1 MNLEF
6 ILAYDHHEEIR
17 ELFAEY
23 TDMLVKGEPAFAKYL
38 VKQNYDAEVEHPEM
52 KYGLPGS
59 RLYVAYLDKRLVG
72 CCAIRQIDEEYCEIK
87 RLYVR
92 KEFRGAKIGTCMVER
107 LVSDAR
113 KIGYRAVLLDTL
125 PFLKTA
131 IRMYHEYG
139 FYDIPSYNNSPME
152 GLLYMRY
159 DL

>member
-6 ILAYDHHEEIR
+6 VLAYDHHAEIR
-17 ELFAEY
+17 ALFAEY

-38 VKQNYDAEVEHPEM
+38 VKQNYDAEVEHPEK

-59 RLYVAYLDKRLVG
+59 RLYVAYVDGTLAG
-72 CCAIRQIDEEYCEIK
+72 CCAIRQIDEEFCEIK

-92 KEFRGAKIGTCMVER
+92 KEFRGQKIGTRMVER
-107 LVSDAR
+107 LVADAR
-113 KIGYRAVLLDTL
+113 EIGYRAVLLDTL

-131 IRMYHEYG
+131 IGMYHDYG

-152 GLLYMRY
+152 NLLYMRY

>member
-6 ILAYDHHEEIR
+6 IPAYEHRDAIR
-17 ELFAEY
+17 VLFSEY

-38 VKQNYDAEVEHPEM
+38 VKQNYEAEVEHPEA
-52 KYGLPGS
+52 KYGMPGG
-59 RLYVAYLDKRLVG
+59 RLYLAWCDGALAG
-72 CCAIRQIDEEYCEIK
+72 CFAIRKIDEEYCEIK

-92 KEFRGAKIGTCMVER
+92 PAFRGHHIGNAMLDR
-107 LVSDAR
+107 IVSDAR
-113 KIGYRAVLLDTL
+113 SIGYRAILLDTL

-131 IRMYHEYG
+131 IDMYHAYG

-152 GLLYMRY
+152 NLLYMRY